1 MKLRKGI
8 PLVMALVALLA
19 ACSKTPSGVIGK
31 EKMARIIADLSIAEA
46 VVESDYKAFPTDSDK
61 LALKQSIYLKNKVTP
76 EQVDTSLRWYG
87 RNMDILVEVYDR
99 AIEMTEHELKSA
111 ALSAASMPSTK
122 STSIYATEGDS
133 IDLWTSEPS
142 RIFAPNMPTDISTFH
157 LISDRNWQNG
167 DIFTLSARATEPK
180 NPVRFAITAEYQDG
194 TREYVTSGSPS
205 SGWHRLKIALNP
217 DKKASMIYGYIL
229 YTPAEDEVVALDS
242 ISLVRTRISPAAE
255 GIRRNIKSFAS
266 DYEHHY

>member
-1 MKLRKGI
+1 
-8 PLVMALVALLA
+8 
-19 ACSKTPSGVIGK
+19 
-31 EKMARIIADLSIAEA
+31 
-46 VVESDYKAFPTDSDK
+46 
-61 LALKQSIYLKNKVTP
+61 
-76 EQVDTSLRWYG
+76 
-87 RNMDILVEVYDR
+87 
-99 AIEMTEHELKSA
+99 
-111 ALSAASMPSTK
+111 
-122 STSIYATEGDS
+122 
-133 IDLWTSEPS
+133 
-142 RIFAPNMPTDISTFH
+142 MPTDISTFH